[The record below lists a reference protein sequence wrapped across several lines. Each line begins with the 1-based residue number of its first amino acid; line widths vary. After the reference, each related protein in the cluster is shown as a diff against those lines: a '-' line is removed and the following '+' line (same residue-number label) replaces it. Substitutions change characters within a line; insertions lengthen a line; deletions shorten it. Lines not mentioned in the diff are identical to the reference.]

1 MIIIC
6 LYVVHIIEETV
17 YIFLYDHS
25 IIYINI
31 YLDDPACKYL
41 IIRQDLYYFMIV
53 LSIYV
58 FVYELSSTFGKK
70 MRYFIYAIV
79 MTWLTVERLGSYVSF
94 MNLLCKID
102 VLTINLFFLQ
112 LSSLGLKWITFE
124 VLPPICIIEQG

>member
-1 MIIIC
+1 
-6 LYVVHIIEETV
+6 
-17 YIFLYDHS
+17 
-25 IIYINI
+25 
-31 YLDDPACKYL
+31 
-41 IIRQDLYYFMIV
+41 MIV

-58 FVYELSSTFGKK
+58 FVYKLSSAFGKK

-79 MTWLTVERLGSYVSF
+79 MAWLTVERLGSYVSF